1 MSRFE
6 DVDLARLGGVPDLE
20 PVDYEAEIDAMR
32 DNFTARWNAK
42 RAINPS
48 LPAIDTLFLEGNS
61 TLTLLEECA
70 YRVTLAKQQYN
81 DAIRAVMLASTWGQ
95 YLEHRAA
102 EFGLTRRVI
111 VPGNPQAVPPVPAVM
126 ENDEDLRRRRQM
138 AVEAI
143 STAGPYGAYIW
154 WALEAHP
161 QIKSV
166 AVYGP
171 ESGLVDPGE
180 VLLVVLDK
188 RGDGAAPEPV
198 LTAVQQ
204 KLSPATLRPLTDRPV
219 FIESASIIP
228 YDVDITL
235 TVLPGP
241 DNEIIRQRALA
252 RVTSHV
258 KDRHKVGVTVTLSG
272 IAAAAS
278 VVDEQGRALVEGV
291 TITSPV
297 ANVVPGP
304 KEAAFAQ
311 SISVSTDII
320 NDIVL

>member
-6 DVDLARLGGVPDLE
+6 DVDLARLGGVPDLV
-20 PVDYEAEIDAMR
+20 PADYEAEIDALR
-32 DNFTARWNAK
+32 ASFIARWNVK
-42 RAINPS
+42 RAANPT
-48 LPAIDTLFLEGNS
+48 LPAVDTLFLEGNS

-70 YRVTLAKQQYN
+70 WRVTLAKQQYN
-81 DAIRAVMLASTWGQ
+81 DAIRAVMLASTWGA

-102 EFGLTRRVI
+102 EFGLVRRVI
-111 VPGNPQAVPPVPAVM
+111 VPGNPQAVPPVPDVM
-126 ENDEDLRRRRQM
+126 ETDEDLRRRRQM
-138 AVEAI
+138 AIEAI

-180 VLLVVLDK
+180 VLVVVLDK

-198 LTAVQQ
+198 LTAVTQR
-204 KLSPATLRPLTDRPV
+204 LSPATVRPLTDRPV
-219 FIESASIIP
+219 FVESASIVP
-228 YDVDITL
+228 YAVEVTI

-241 DNEIIRQRALA
+241 DNELIRQRALA
-252 RVTSHV
+252 RITAHVT
-258 KDRHKVGVTVTLSG
+258 DRHKVGAAVTVSG

-278 VVDEQGRALVEGV
+278 VVDDQGRTLVEGV
-291 TITSPV
+291 TVASPA

-304 KEAAFAQ
+304 KQAAFAQ
-311 SISVSTDII
+311 SITVVTDII